1 LEETDMTLS
10 DTFTGNRGLF
20 DGLIREMA
28 DRFGLGASAG
38 PLVQEVLN
46 LITNS
51 SGGIG
56 GFLNALKSTGLGS
69 EITSW
74 LGDANAAPLPVQDLN
89 RVVSPSV
96 LGDIASRVG
105 LGTSAVAPAIAYALP
120 KLIGMLTPGGKI
132 PGYVSS
138 AIQAA
143 PPAPRVSET
152 FRTAPSARYIEQV
165 PARHI
170 GVIHDEA
177 VDQPNMMGW
186 LWPLLGALAILGL
199 GSYLLSH
206 ANRTPP
212 APVAVQTPAPPP
224 APVATLPARLALT
237 DDDGIIHYSGSVH
250 DEETRNAII
259 NSLKAVFG
267 ADRIQGDIGIDLNRG
282 AAPWLAN
289 FREALGSLNVPGVQG
304 VFDGN
309 SVHVGGL
316 ISAAD
321 RDRIS
326 NSLRGVLGSGLVVG
340 ALGNRVADLVS
351 SADTKVVDALNSF
364 QGSDANDLVGILNQS
379 IINFPSGS
387 SQVPDGANAFLQ
399 KAAAQMKRLS
409 PGTVIEIAGYT
420 DNTGDA
426 AANVSLSQQRAE
438 SVRNALIRNGVNPA
452 MLVAKGYGG
461 ANPVASN
468 DLLEGRFRNRRIEY
482 HVLKS

>member
-1 LEETDMTLS
+1 
-10 DTFTGNRGLF
+10 
-20 DGLIREMA
+20 
-28 DRFGLGASAG
+28 
-38 PLVQEVLN
+38 
-46 LITNS
+46 
-51 SGGIG
+51 
-56 GFLNALKSTGLGS
+56 
-69 EITSW
+69 
-74 LGDANAAPLPVQDLN
+74 
-89 RVVSPSV
+89 
-96 LGDIASRVG
+96 
-105 LGTSAVAPAIAYALP
+105 
-120 KLIGMLTPGGKI
+120 
-132 PGYVSS
+132 
-138 AIQAA
+138 
-143 PPAPRVSET
+143 
-152 FRTAPSARYIEQV
+152 
-165 PARHI
+165 
-170 GVIHDEA
+170 
-177 VDQPNMMGW
+177 
-186 LWPLLGALAILGL
+186 
-199 GSYLLSH
+199 
-206 ANRTPP
+206 
-212 APVAVQTPAPPP
+212 
-224 APVATLPARLALT
+224 LALT

-250 DEETRNAII
+250 DEETRNSII

-267 ADRIQGDIGIDLNRG
+267 ADKIQGDIGIDLNRG

-351 SADTKVVDALNSF
+351 SADTKVADALNSF

-387 SQVPDGANAFLQ
+387 SQVPDAANGFLQ
-399 KAAAQMKRLS
+399 KAAAQMKRLN

-438 SVRNALIRNGVNPA
+438 AVRNALIRNGVNPA

-461 ANPVASN
+461 ANPVANN